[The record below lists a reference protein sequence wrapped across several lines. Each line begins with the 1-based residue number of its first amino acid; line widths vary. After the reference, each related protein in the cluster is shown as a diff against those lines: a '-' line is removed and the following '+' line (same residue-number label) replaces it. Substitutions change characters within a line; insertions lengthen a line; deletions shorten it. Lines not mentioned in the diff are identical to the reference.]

1 MNYKLSKARTRLRRF
16 SLCFFQAAEKG
27 SHVIEADE
35 KGYCV
40 LRPRPVKEADERPAI
55 CEEKSAKSLKQKKQS
70 KTQGCVETARQNA
83 KNCEKTE
90 QKDTLANGVSA
101 YLEGKH
107 VLGTS
112 GSGKQ
117 ENGHENTSYVEK
129 RKKKREKTGNEI
141 SRSINGSGEE
151 RCVIVNGN
159 GQEAGRYV
167 EHTRG
172 ARLPVREEAEPR
184 HCGEECAPKET
195 QRDTQGKKAKGRKKK
210 KSGSLGKDF
219 AFVLRS

>member
-1 MNYKLSKARTRLRRF
+1 M
-16 SLCFFQAAEKG
+16 
-27 SHVIEADE
+27 IEADE

-70 KTQGCVETARQNA
+70 KTHGCVETARQNA

-90 QKDTLANGVSA
+90 QKDTLTNGVSA

-129 RKKKREKTGNEI
+129 RKKKREKAANEI
-141 SRSINGSGEE
+141 SRSINASGEE

-167 EHTRG
+167 EHAWGAVTCKRG
-172 ARLPVREEAEPR
+172 SGAKTLWRRMCPEGDTEGYPGKEGERKEE
-184 HCGEECAPKET
+184 KEKWFF
-195 QRDTQGKKAKGRKKK
+195 R
-210 KSGSLGKDF
+210 
-219 AFVLRS
+219 